1 MMTKVM
7 LGVIVGV
14 FFGAFALEVV
24 SRNKP
29 GLLPVIGGR
38 LKRAADDFGR
48 AFMEGYRGEL
58 TSSTEG

>member
-14 FFGAFALEVV
+14 FCGAFALEVV

-29 GLLPVIGGR
+29 GLLPELSGR
-38 LKRAADDFGR
+38 LKRVADDFSR

-58 TSSTEG
+58 ASSNGD